1 MATRSKKVLKTLAD
15 KAFEPEKKTKK
26 ATPKKKAEPKKDKTV
41 KCALCPTYAHPGAK
55 EKSGAGV
62 MTWGSI
68 LESMKELGM
77 DIDNIP
83 AMAQL
88 PAPLH
93 IGTWAD
99 GSERIATHI
108 GCCIDE
114 DNLHWDFFQA
124 KDGKVYH
131 INMRKIKP
139 KDLPP
144 PPQTDKNIIR
154 KNEVIN

>member
-26 ATPKKKAEPKKDKTV
+26 ATPKKKAEPKKDKPLT
-41 KCALCPTYAHPGAK
+41 CTCCPTYAHPGAK
-55 EKSGAGV
+55 ERSGAGIV
-62 MTWGSI
+62 MWGSI
-68 LESMKELGM
+68 LKSMKELKM

-83 AMAQL
+83 SMAQL

-99 GSERIATHI
+99 GSERIATHV
-108 GCCIDE
+108 GCCLDGN
-114 DNLHWDFFQA
+114 DMHWDFFQV
-124 KDGKVYH
+124 KDGKIYH
-131 INMRKIKP
+131 INMRKMKAA
-139 KDLPP
+139 DLPP
-144 PPQTDKNIIR
+144 PPQTDKNTIR